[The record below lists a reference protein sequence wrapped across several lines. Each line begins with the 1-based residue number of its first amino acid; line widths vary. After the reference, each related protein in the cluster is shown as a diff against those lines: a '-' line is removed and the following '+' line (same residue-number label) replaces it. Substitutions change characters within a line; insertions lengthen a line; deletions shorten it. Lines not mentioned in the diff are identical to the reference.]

1 MPTFFLNHGGGPW
14 PWMEGPM
21 RRSYDRLEA
30 SLGGLIAALPDKPRA
45 IVVVTAHWEEA
56 RLRVSSHPQPP
67 MLYDYYGF
75 PEHTYHIQYAAPGS
89 PEWARRISGLLVQGG
104 VACDEDDARG
114 FDHGTFSLMQPIR
127 PEADIPV
134 VQLSLLTSLDPA
146 AHLAIGRLL
155 QPLRE
160 EGVLI
165 IGSGLSYHN
174 LRALGPEGA
183 VPAAAFDQ
191 WLNQNIVGVP
201 AAERN
206 AALMH
211 WAQAPAARMAHPREE
226 HLMPLMV
233 AAGAGGDDPCTAQ
246 FHQSDFFGSI
256 AITNFRF
263 G

>member
-1 MPTFFLNHGGGPW
+1 
-14 PWMEGPM
+14 M
-21 RRSYDRLEA
+21 RRGYDRLEA
-30 SLGGLIAALPDKPRA
+30 SLGGLIAALPEKPRA

-56 RLRVSSHPQPP
+56 RLRVSFHPQPP

-89 PEWARRISGLLVQGG
+89 PEWARRISGLLAQGG

-134 VQLSLLTSLDPA
+134 VQLSLLGSLDPA

-191 WLNQNIVGVP
+191 WLNQSLVGMP

-211 WAQAPAARMAHPREE
+211 WAQAPAARMTPGATTSGTAALRARVVGFEWLKVVECGQPSTSFSHV
-226 HLMPLMV
+226 PLPTTV
-233 AAGAGGDDPCTAQ
+233 TVSFQCRVT
-246 FHQSDFFGSI
+246 
-256 AITNFRF
+256 
-263 G
+263 